1 MSANEQI
8 RQNEQAINSYTAKT
22 GAGRQ
27 SDSSMLFFSLG
38 KHGRHKCLTVVL
50 SAVDSGVNE
59 QVTAQFPGSTVQ
71 VGGTKR
77 GENPPIPDEEGG
89 GLNPGTGQWV
99 IIRGYSLGYDSWS
112 S

>member
-8 RQNEQAINSYTAKT
+8 RQNEQAINSYSAKT
-22 GAGRQ
+22 GAGKQ
-27 SDSSMLFFSLG
+27 SDSSTLLLF
-38 KHGRHKCLTVVL
+38 HQTTWLTKPL
-50 SAVDSGVNE
+50 TRALLAVDSGVNE

-89 GLNPGTGQWV
+89 GINPGTGQ
-99 IIRGYSLGYDSWS
+99 
-112 S
+112 

>member
-8 RQNEQAINSYTAKT
+8 RQNEQAINSYAAKA

-27 SDSSMLFFSLG
+27 SDSSMLLLFVR
-38 KHGRHKCLTVVL
+38 KHGRHKYLTIVL

-89 GLNPGTGQWV
+89 GINPGTGQ
-99 IIRGYSLGYDSWS
+99 
-112 S
+112 